1 MIKKFCVQCKIS
13 IPNYLFI
20 YLVCYSL
27 CLSYLSFCLF
37 YLFIFYIISISIIYY
52 LSVCL
57 FCLNTIS
64 KSCKHTYLSFS
75 VVLFSHQLHE
85 TQAADESRGSNPSE
99 EVRQHPS
106 APLCHMIN
114 ENVIRLC
121 WSSDVSLSLCSI
133 FRMFSTDRKRVE
145 TALESCN
152 LPSGRVSICSANRSR
167 IPLADRK
174 TACFHRKS
182 ICGFYQICVLSDRG
196 TPPDKWH
203 LTRIKGNL
211 LALSFY
217 GKSKD

>member
-37 YLFIFYIISISIIYY
+37 YLFIYLYIIYISIIYY

-114 ENVIRLC
+114 ENVIRLWC
-121 WSSDVSLSLCSI
+121 FSVSLQYIPHVLDWPEACGDGAGELQSSV
-133 FRMFSTDRKRVE
+133 RPGEHMFS
-145 TALESCN
+145 
-152 LPSGRVSICSANRSR
+152 
-167 IPLADRK
+167 
-174 TACFHRKS
+174 
-182 ICGFYQICVLSDRG
+182 
-196 TPPDKWH
+196 
-203 LTRIKGNL
+203 
-211 LALSFY
+211 
-217 GKSKD
+217 